1 MSQGITNTVGYYL
14 ARTIPHFEDL
24 FTTNFKITTYN
35 VDTNNHIATVQTE
48 TPHGL
53 VPHSCVVINN
63 VKYGY
68 TITSIKT
75 VERKIGAVI
84 TNCIEIIVN
93 TVLNINSIVSVDIKN
108 IINNVALNSEFI
120 CYASELTEDDKT
132 KIIGFYKDKTIN
144 IDNINITNEGSIF
157 FNYTDSL
164 FYNDNGNVDPRYD
177 IISGFS
183 IDYVSGAYNGYK
195 VVKSIINENTFTISL
210 AIPQFAL
217 RPLYTTLINIE
228 KAVVKTDIKIYSSI
242 PPTNEMMID
251 FISNMTENK
260 ESGALFLAKSETTST
275 SFGTQMTNDSIT
287 QNTPDDLID
296 ENINFVCHF
305 IFRVKKQDYGLNS
318 SHYIVGHDA
327 NKISD
332 KFNRVLKAITN
343 RWFFEEE
350 VGATNFINTNIAYKS
365 YWNGGGTISN
375 IDSSISNNL
384 FYKMTF
390 NFKITIRQSAY
401 TTVSINQ
408 IGIPMSEV
416 NLNLDYKNND
426 ITNIKME

>member
-53 VPHSCVVINN
+53 VPNSCVVINN

-68 TITSIKT
+68 TIASIKT

-108 IINNVALNSEFI
+108 VINNVALNSEFI

-157 FNYTDSL
+157 LNYTDSL

-217 RPLYTTLINIE
+217 RPLYTTLIDIE
-228 KAVVKTDIKIYSSI
+228 KATVKTNIQIYPSNV
-242 PPTNEMMID
+242 PTNGMIMD

-260 ESGALFLAKSETTST
+260 ESGALFLSKANGKDSIY
-275 SFGTQMTNDSIT
+275 GTQMTNDSIT
-287 QNTPDDLID
+287 QDTPDDLINQ
-296 ENINFVCHF
+296 NINFVCDF
-305 IFRVKKQDYGLNS
+305 VFRVKKQDYGPNS
-318 SHYIVGHDA
+318 SHYNVGYDS

-332 KFNRVLKAITN
+332 KFGRVLRAITN

-350 VGATNFINTNIAYKS
+350 VGATNFINTSVAYKS
-365 YWNGGGTISN
+365 YWDGDSKVDN
-375 IDSSISNNL
+375 IDPDIGNNFCLLYTSPSPRDRQKSRMPSS
-384 FYKMTF
+384 
-390 NFKITIRQSAY
+390 A
-401 TTVSINQ
+401 
-408 IGIPMSEV
+408 
-416 NLNLDYKNND
+416 
-426 ITNIKME
+426 